1 MPRQP
6 YLKVVP
12 NPKGAVIEVSTKA
25 IGERPELETLV
36 GNCLM
41 AWPHV
46 EAEMALLLGQLLGT
60 ENAAAIAVFQAL
72 RQSRSQRDLISEA
85 AKVSLSDPDQE
96 LLAAILNL
104 HKSVEAERNSLTH
117 GHFGTS
123 TKIADGIIWMNS
135 ADYVAIRSNITL
147 APTPTWNDAKHMKL
161 LSTISVYKAADL
173 TTIFEDMI
181 EVANS
186 WFNLV
191 IYLRSP
197 IHDRIRADRYRQLC
211 DRPHIAREL
220 KILRQKNNPSSQP
233 QPTAPK

>member
-12 NPKGAVIEVSTKA
+12 NPRGAIIEVSTKA
-25 IGERPELETLV
+25 IGERPELETLI

-72 RQSRSQRDLISEA
+72 RQSRAQRDLIGEA
-85 AKVSLSDPDQE
+85 AKVSLSDSDQE
-96 LLAAILNL
+96 LVSAILNL
-104 HKSVEAERNSLTH
+104 HKSVEAERNALTH

-123 TKIADGIIWMNS
+123 TKISDGIIWMTS

-147 APTPTWNDAKHMKL
+147 VSVPTWNDAKHLKL
-161 LSTISVYKAADL
+161 LSAISVYKAADL

-186 WFNLV
+186 WYNLV
-191 IYLRSP
+191 IYFRSP
-197 IHDRIRADRYRQLC
+197 IHGQIRADRYRQLC

-220 KILRQKNNPSSQP
+220 AKLRREKTP
-233 QPTAPK
+233 PTQTE

>member
-12 NPKGAVIEVSTKA
+12 NPRGAKIEVSTKA
-25 IGERPELETLV
+25 IGERPALETLI

-41 AWPHV
+41 AWPHI
-46 EAEMALLLGQLLGT
+46 EAEMAVLLGQLIGA
-60 ENAAAIAVFQAL
+60 ENAAAVAVFQAL
-72 RQSRSQRDLISEA
+72 RQSRAQRDLISEA
-85 AKVSLSDPDQE
+85 AKASLNETDQE
-96 LLAAILNL
+96 LLSAVLNL

-123 TKIADGIIWMNS
+123 TKIPDGIIWMTA
-135 ADYVAIRSNITL
+135 ADYVAIRASITL
-147 APTPTWNDAKHMKL
+147 IPIPTWDDTKHLKL
-161 LSTISVYKAADL
+161 LEKISVYRAADL
-173 TTIFEDMI
+173 TAIFDDMI

-191 IYLRSP
+191 VYLRSGGQK
-197 IHDRIRADRYRQLC
+197 RAGIYRQLC

-220 KILRQKNNPSSQP
+220 KILRQKNNP
-233 QPTAPK
+233 